1 MNSVPTSSF
10 SQRHG
15 YRMPD
20 VEITIREDAPQ
31 VVRDAV
37 LRIGYA
43 FEVGPGRMRELLCD
57 LLLRRPDSNNWS
69 PGNIEAEV
77 ISLVDSAPWF
87 RIYDL
92 AELLHQEVQERDFT
106 NTIPAAFAARINEA
120 FRELG
125 VGWSMEGGKLVARGS
140 RAFELSKTGTVEV
153 MKQAGHLTAAEEMQ
167 EALADISRRPTADIT
182 GAVQHG
188 MASLE
193 CVAREVHATNETL
206 GPIISK
212 MEIPRPLDQALH
224 KMWGFA
230 SEQGRHIIEGRR
242 PRFEEAELV
251 VTVACAVSVYLLR
264 NSERSAAANA

>member
-1 MNSVPTSSF
+1 MDPVPTSSF

-43 FEVGPGRMRELLCD
+43 FDVGPGRMRELLCD

-77 ISLVDSAPWF
+77 ISLADSAPWF

-92 AELLHQEVQERDFT
+92 AERLHEEIKGRDFT
-106 NTIPAAFAARINEA
+106 NTMSSAFAARINEA

-125 VGWSMEGGKLVARGS
+125 VGWVMEGGEFVARGS
-140 RAFELSKTGTVEV
+140 RAFEASRTGAVEV
-153 MKQAGHLTAAEEMQ
+153 MEQAGLLTAAEEMR

-193 CVAREVHATNETL
+193 CVARDVYATTETL

-212 MEIPRPLDQALH
+212 MDIPRPLDQALH

-264 NSERSAAANA
+264 NSSGPTAGDA